1 LTLASAI
8 PNQVDLAPNYKGGH
22 DFINNDDDDDDPMD
36 DKGHC
41 THVVGIIA
49 STRNGKGAVGVAP
62 DAEIYAIKVSDSRG
76 KGLFSGLV
84 RVINWAIENDMDVE
98 SR

>member
-1 LTLASAI
+1 VSAI
-8 PNQVDLAPNYKGGH
+8 PNQADLTSNYKGGH
-22 DFINNDDDDDDPMD
+22 DFINNDDDDPMD
-36 DKGHC
+36 DNGHC

-76 KGLFSGLV
+76 KGSFSGLV
-84 RVINWAIENDMDVE
+84 KVINWAIENDMYVE